1 MTETKFIK
9 NSLVLFTILVSG
21 FLTCQDYEFKKID
34 SLLTQSFNSRKK
46 YNDFEGL
53 KYAKAASSLAEKTG
67 NSERMARSYYS
78 MAISLSHLRLQKQS
92 LFYIEKA
99 YDQPYTKNNIVFES
113 KLKEVKS
120 YNYMTLGLTSQS
132 QKELFGIVNLLRKK
146 EDTASTK
153 VLIRVYGH
161 IGKNY
166 QNKSKMDSAFI
177 YYKLKDRLLKKFPEP
192 YTNIYRNLSDHYIEL
207 GNAFLKKQI
216 TDSAFYYYQ
225 KSYQLKQK
233 YNNPVLFM
241 EYIQF
246 GNYYRQLKEYQKAL
260 DFYQKAV
267 RNMEDYSVNQA
278 SFNYVYSD
286 ISKMYGV
293 LGDKEMQNKYEGI
306 YLKMENKA
314 LIEKHENIDY
324 ALNIIIKDYEKRYKT
339 SQKKKNL
346 WLYGG
351 VIIALLALAFLIFK
365 ITPKKRTHK
374 ELPPDT
380 AINTPIP
387 ENEVISQKSTD
398 QDLQLKSSDAYNE
411 LIKFSK
417 NNDSSFYFRF
427 QQVYPQFEKKILEV
441 CPGLRTSELILCAY
455 IFLGFTIKDIAEY
468 TFKSVHTIRNRKQNL
483 RKKFNIPTERDM
495 GIWLRELMES

>member
-1 MTETKFIK
+1 MTKTRFIK
-9 NSLVLFTILVSG
+9 NSLLLFTILASG
-21 FLTCQDYEFKKID
+21 FLACQDYEFRKID

-53 KYAKAASSLAEKTG
+53 KYAKTASSLAEKAG
-67 NSERMARSYYS
+67 NSERIARSYYS

-99 YDQPYTKNNIVFES
+99 YNQAYTKNNIVFAS

-132 QKELFGIVNLLRKK
+132 QKELFGIVNLLQKK

-153 VLIRVYGH
+153 ILIRVYGH

-177 YYKLKDRLLKKFPEP
+177 YYNLKDKLLKKFPEP

-207 GNAFLKKQI
+207 GNAFLKKQR

-246 GNYYRQLKEYQKAL
+246 GNYYRKLQEYQKAL

-267 RNMEDYSVNQA
+267 RNMENYSVNQA
-278 SFNYVYSD
+278 SFTYVYSD
-286 ISKMYGV
+286 ISKIYGI
-293 LGDKEMQNKYEGI
+293 LGDKEKQNQYEGI
-306 YLKMENKA
+306 YLKMENQA
-314 LIEKHENIDY
+314 MIEKHENIDY
-324 ALNIIIKDYEKRYKT
+324 ALNVIIKDYEKGYKT
-339 SQKKKNL
+339 SQKKKNV
-346 WLYGG
+346 WFYGG
-351 VIIALLALAFLIFK
+351 IIVLLALALFIFK
-365 ITPKKRTHK
+365 AVRKKTAHNEMRA
-374 ELPPDT
+374 DT
-380 AINTPIP
+380 VINTPTP
-387 ENEVISQKSTD
+387 ENKMTPQKNTD
-398 QDLQLKSSDAYNE
+398 EALQLKNNDAYNE

-427 QQVYPQFEKKILEV
+427 QQVYPQFEKKILEA

-495 GIWLRELMES
+495 GIWLRDLMEN

>member
-1 MTETKFIK
+1 MTKTKFIR
-9 NSLVLFTILVSG
+9 NSLLLFSILVSG
-21 FLTCQDYEFKKID
+21 FLTCQDYEFRKID

-53 KYAKAASSLAEKTG
+53 KYAKTASSLAEKKG
-67 NSERMARSYYS
+67 NSERIARSYYS
-78 MAISLSHLRLQKQS
+78 IAISLSHLRLQKQS

-99 YDQPYTKNNIVFES
+99 YNQAYTKNNIVFES

-132 QKELFGIVNLLRKK
+132 QKELFGIVSLLQKK
-146 EDTASTK
+146 KDTASTK
-153 VLIRVYGH
+153 ILIRVYGH

-177 YYKLKDRLLKKFPEP
+177 YYKLKDRLLRTFPEP

-216 TDSAFYYYQ
+216 TDSAFYCYQ

-233 YNNPVLFM
+233 YNNPVIFM

-246 GNYYRQLKEYQKAL
+246 GNYYRKLKEYQKAL

-278 SFNYVYSD
+278 SFTYVYSD
-286 ISKMYGV
+286 ISKMYGI
-293 LGDKEMQNKYEGI
+293 LGNKEMQNKYEGI
-306 YLKMENKA
+306 YLKMENNA

-324 ALNIIIKDYEKRYKT
+324 ALNIIIKDYEKGYKT
-339 SQKKKNL
+339 SQNRKKL
-346 WLYGG
+346 WLYAG
-351 VIIALLALAFLIFK
+351 IIALLVSAFMIFK
-365 ITPKKRTHK
+365 ITRKKTVHD
-374 ELPPDT
+374 ELPADT
-380 AINTPIP
+380 VIITPVQ
-387 ENEVISQKSTD
+387 ENEADPQKNTGEN
-398 QDLQLKSSDAYNE
+398 LQLKNSDAYNE
-411 LIKFSK
+411 LIQFSK

-427 QQVYPQFEKKILEV
+427 QQVYPQFEKKLLEV

-455 IFLGFTIKDIAEY
+455 IFLGFTIKNIAEY

-483 RKKFNIPTERDM
+483 RKKFNIPAERDM
-495 GIWLRELMES
+495 GIWLRELMKI